1 MECAYAIINLSL
13 TFVPQYDQQI
23 SKSFILLI
31 GQEKDIAKA
40 ERYKQ
45 TYFIKQS
52 KGKDMETLKL
62 IDFDEV
68 KDMALG
74 KVGTPSRDEY
84 EREYSEWKRR
94 EDEERAI

>member
-1 MECAYAIINLSL
+1 
-13 TFVPQYDQQI
+13 
-23 SKSFILLI
+23 
-31 GQEKDIAKA
+31 
-40 ERYKQ
+40 
-45 TYFIKQS
+45 
-52 KGKDMETLKL
+52 METLKL

-94 EDEERAI
+94 EDEERAIQARLKEAKGYLSASEISILEKASKALAGFLVYSNLSLQTTNKNTH

>member
-1 MECAYAIINLSL
+1 MLL
-13 TFVPQYDQQI
+13 TG
-23 SKSFILLI
+23 K
-31 GQEKDIAKA
+31 ERDIAQQRRSDTNKHTS
-40 ERYKQ
+40 Q
-45 TYFIKQS
+45 QS
-52 KGKDMETLKL
+52 KGRDMETLKL